1 MPRTDFTISTPD
13 GDAAATLH
21 TPDGDGPWPGVL
33 LYPDAGGV
41 RTAIHD
47 MAAHLASLGY
57 AVLLPDVY
65 HRHGDWAPFDFA
77 TVFSDR
83 PERARLMGM
92 VGSLTP
98 EFVAVDAEAW
108 VTALLERPEVGGST
122 VGTTGYCMGGVM
134 SLRTAATQPE
144 RVAAAASFHGGNLAT
159 DDPASVHRL
168 ADRIRAEVYVA
179 GATDDDSFPDEQKQR
194 LGDALSAAGVSA
206 TLETYPAAHGFAVS
220 DAPTHDDDAEQRH
233 WDALHR
239 LFGANL

>member
-1 MPRTDFTISTPD
+1 MPRTDLTIPTAD
-13 GDAAATLH
+13 GDAAASLH
-21 TPDGDGPWPGVL
+21 TPEGDGPWPGVV

-41 RTAIHD
+41 RPALHD

-77 TVFSDR
+77 TVFSDP
-83 PERARLMGM
+83 PEKERLMGM
-92 VGSLTP
+92 LSSLTP
-98 EFVAVDAEAW
+98 DLVAIDAEAW
-108 VTALLERPEVGGST
+108 VTALLARPEVTGPKLG
-122 VGTTGYCMGGVM
+122 VTGYCMGGVM

-159 DDPASVHRL
+159 DDPTSVHRL
-168 ADRIRAEVYVA
+168 ADRFRAAIYVA
-179 GATDDDSFPDEQKQR
+179 GASDDSSFPDEQKQR
-194 LGDALSAAGVSA
+194 LDEALSAAGVDY
-206 TLETYPAAHGFAVS
+206 TLETYPAAHGFAVP
-220 DAPTHDDDAEQRH
+220 DAPVHDDEAEQRH